1 MKRPCVYLEN
11 DFVKIFDGQ
20 QFFSLCNIKEIP
32 YSYEGKLM
40 FAVDNILQAIAALYF
55 YGVDSEIIY
64 KFLTEYKNDSHQN
77 PGKFNIFDINGV
89 KVIIDSVSKKEHIK
103 ILALS
108 LSSIGIKNFYFV
120 CEKEQ
125 EQILDFIKDRSKI
138 ICKHIEKFSDVV
150 EMVSEGIKKAKRE
163 MVFLSFCQNL

>member
-1 MKRPCVYLEN
+1 M
-11 DFVKIFDGQ
+11 
-20 QFFSLCNIKEIP
+20 
-32 YSYEGKLM
+32 
-40 FAVDNILQAIAALYF
+40 
-55 YGVDSEIIY
+55 
-64 KFLTEYKNDSHQN
+64 TEYKNDSHQN

-108 LSSIGIKNFYFV
+108 LSSIGIKNLYFV

-150 EMVSEGIKKAKRE
+150 EMVSEGIKKAKKGDGVFIILPEPLNRDVTFEIRE
-163 MVFLSFCQNL
+163 ALAKRKKNFVNNA

>member
-1 MKRPCVYLEN
+1 MIHI
-11 DFVKIFDGQ
+11 KIQ
-20 QFFSLCNIKEIP
+20 E
-32 YSYEGKLM
+32 
-40 FAVDNILQAIAALYF
+40 
-55 YGVDSEIIY
+55 
-64 KFLTEYKNDSHQN
+64 
-77 PGKFNIFDINGV
+77 KFNIFDINGV

-108 LSSIGIKNFYFV
+108 LSSIGIKNLYFV

-150 EMVSEGIKKAKRE
+150 EMVSEGIKKAKKGDGVFIILPEPLNRDVTFEIRE
-163 MVFLSFCQNL
+163 ALAKRKKNFVNNA